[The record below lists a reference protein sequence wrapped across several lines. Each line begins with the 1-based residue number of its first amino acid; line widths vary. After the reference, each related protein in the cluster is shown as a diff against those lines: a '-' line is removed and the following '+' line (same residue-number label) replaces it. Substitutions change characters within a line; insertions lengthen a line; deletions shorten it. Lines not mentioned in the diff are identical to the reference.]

1 MQKLREIITYVYP
14 KATSAEMISLT
25 ANVDRFIN
33 EEKIPFVKKGN
44 TRYFDLEAAS
54 KIQERLRLITI

>member
-14 KATSAEMISLT
+14 KATSAEMRSLT

-33 EEKIPFVKKGN
+33 EEKNSVCQKRKY
-44 TRYFDLEAAS
+44 TVL
-54 KIQERLRLITI
+54 RLRSCF